1 MADGQVCTLSD
12 ICIDYLMIHN
22 FKLFITCD
30 GSREDCV
37 DWIAERD
44 DLSLSASAPVR
55 LAALYL
61 IHDDWISNI
70 EVPKYE
76 SLF

>member
-1 MADGQVCTLSD
+1 MADGQVCILSD
-12 ICIDYLMIHN
+12 VCIDYLMKQD
-22 FKLFITCD
+22 FKLYITCD
-30 GSREDCV
+30 GSREDRV

-44 DLSLSASAPVR
+44 DLSLSASDPVR